1 MKNNKTKFIIKV
13 ASAAV
18 MGIFLIIVALH
29 KVIFPVDSF
38 FYNLYEESAAA
49 NFGVKIIKSIV
60 IIFAGILIIYA
71 ANLIAQFSKKLENN
85 TAKTLTLLLSSVLK
99 YVCVIAMI
107 LVVLAACGVD
117 VSVLVTSLGVLSLI
131 IGLGCQSLVS
141 DIVAG
146 LFMILEGDIKVD
158 DVVVIN
164 GWRGTVLQIGLRR
177 TKIID
182 SVGNINIVN
191 NSSISNII
199 NNTRDISYAICD
211 VGIEYNESIERV
223 ESILREHI
231 QNGYFKEAVPQ
242 IIDGGLYYK
251 GIQELGASSV
261 VIRLLAKCS
270 ENDKFQAERDM
281 NRAVKLLFDKYNVNI
296 PFDQIVV
303 NYRDENE
310 QRVDATKEDI
320 NNAQKFLDEQREL
333 AGDIEDVNK

>member
-1 MKNNKTKFIIKV
+1 MKNSKIKFIIKIACAV
-13 ASAAV
+13 VMAA
-18 MGIFLIIVALH
+18 FLVIVALH
-29 KVIFPVDSF
+29 KVIFPADSF

-49 NFGVKIIKSIV
+49 NFGVKIVKSVV
-60 IIFAGILIIYA
+60 IIFAGILIIYL
-71 ANLIAQFSKKLENN
+71 ANLIAVFGKKLGNN

-117 VSVLVTSLGVLSLI
+117 VSVLVTSVGVLSLI

-164 GWRGTVLQIGLRR
+164 GWRGTVMQIGLRR

-182 SVGNINIVN
+182 TVGNINIIN

-199 NNTRDISYAICD
+199 NNTRDVSYAVCD

-223 ESILREHI
+223 EALINENI
-231 QNGYFKEAVPQ
+231 KNGYFKSLAPK
-242 IIDGGLYYK
+242 ILDGGLYYK
-251 GIQELGASSV
+251 GVQELGASAV

-270 ENDKFQAERDM
+270 ENDKFQTERDL
-281 NRAVKLLFDKYNVNI
+281 NRAVKLLFDQNNVNI

-310 QRVDATKEDI
+310 TRVEATKDDI
-320 NNAQKFLDEQREL
+320 NNANKFIKEQREL
-333 AGDIEDVNK
+333 AGGIEDINK